1 MCERLLTGRKQAIM
15 EKPLVTR
22 AVLLPGFSTVDS
34 NWKLLCLP
42 LSLMLLCTYLIF
54 LFLILF

>member
-1 MCERLLTGRKQAIM
+1 M

-22 AVLLPGFSTVDS
+22 AVLLPELPTVNAD
-34 NWKLLCLP
+34 WKLLCLP

-54 LFLILF
+54 